1 MLAVVV
7 GAGGG
12 IGGAC
17 ARLLAEHYDTVLCVD
32 RDLAAAERT
41 VQEIAAADRDQAGA
55 GAHPTTAPGPG
66 ARRAVALAADAG
78 DVGFGQIVGA
88 RAAELGPVGCAVYAV
103 AYEEHTPAVELSRDS
118 LVQSLMVGPVG
129 AFEFFR
135 ALTPAPGASYVAIG
149 SLHETQPF
157 ANCLGYNAAH
167 GALGQVVRTLAH
179 EWADRG
185 TRVNAVVP
193 GWIATP
199 GEEVFHGAEALKA
212 AGQLLP
218 FGRHGRPEEV
228 AAAVGFLA
236 SEAAGYISGSFLT
249 VDGALSTSL
258 ARLRGL

>member
-17 ARLLAEHYDTVLCVD
+17 ARVLAEQYPTVLCVD

-41 VQEIAAADRDQAGA
+41 AAEITGGEGLSD
-55 GAHPTTAPGPG
+55 
-66 ARRAVALAADAG
+66 RRAVAVLAEAADP
-78 DVGFGQIVGA
+78 DFGRLIA
-88 RAAELGPVGCAVYAV
+88 DATAELGPVGCAVYAV
-103 AYEEHTPAVELSRDS
+103 AYEEHTPAVELTRDS
-118 LVQSLMVGPVG
+118 LMRSLTVGPVG

-167 GALGQVVRTLAH
+167 GALGQIVRTLAH

-185 TRVNAVVP
+185 IRVNAVVP

-199 GEEVFHGAEALKA
+199 GEEVFHGAEALEA
-212 AGQLLP
+212 AGRLLP

>member
-17 ARLLAEHYDTVLCVD
+17 ARTLAQQYDAVLCVD
-32 RDLAAAERT
+32 RDLAAARRT
-41 VQEIAAADRDQAGA
+41 AAEID
-55 GAHPTTAPGPG
+55 
-66 ARRAVALAADAG
+66 RAVALAADAG
-78 DVGFGQIVGA
+78 EVGFGRLVGD
-88 RAAELGPVGCAVYAV
+88 AAAAIGPVGCAVYAV
-103 AYEEHTPAVELSRDS
+103 AYEEHAPAVDLSRES
-118 LVQSLMVGPVG
+118 LLRSLLIGPVG

-135 ALTPAPGASYVAIG
+135 GLTPAPGASYIAIG

-185 TRVNAVVP
+185 IRVNAVVP

-199 GEEVFHGAEALKA
+199 GEEDLYGAEQLAA
-212 AGQLLP
+212 AGRLLP
-218 FGRHGRPEEV
+218 LGRHGRPEEV

-249 VDGALSTSL
+249 VDGALSSSL
-258 ARLRGL
+258 AQLRGV

>member
-17 ARLLAEHYDTVLCVD
+17 ARQLAEQYDVVLCVD

-41 VQEIAAADRDQAGA
+41 AEEIRSLHAPQGVAPDGVMSGDGAA
-55 GAHPTTAPGPG
+55 P
-66 ARRAVALAADAG
+66 RAVALAGDAADP
-78 DVGFGQIVGA
+78 GFGRMVGEA
-88 RAAELGPVGCAVYAV
+88 AAELGVVGCAVYAV
-103 AYEEHTPAVELSRDS
+103 AYEEHTPAVELTRES
-118 LVQSLMVGPVG
+118 LVRSLTVGPVG

-135 ALTPAPGASYVAIG
+135 GLTPVEGASYVAIG

-179 EWADRG
+179 EWAERG
-185 TRVNAVVP
+185 IRVNAVVP

-199 GEEVFHGAEALKA
+199 GEEVFHGAEALEA
-212 AGQLLP
+212 AGRLLP
-218 FGRHGRPEEV
+218 FKRHGRPEEI

-236 SEAAGYISGSFLT
+236 SEAAEYISGSFLT

-258 ARLRGL
+258 ARLRGV

>member
-17 ARLLAEHYDTVLCVD
+17 ARQLAEQYDTVLCVD
-32 RDLAAAERT
+32 RDLATAERT
-41 VQEIAAADRDQAGA
+41 VQDIAAAERDQAGSP
-55 GAHPTTAPGPG
+55 PTIAPGLG

-78 DVGFGQIVGA
+78 DAGFGRIVGA

-118 LVQSLMVGPVG
+118 LVRSLMVGPVG

-185 TRVNAVVP
+185 IRVNAVVP

-218 FGRHGRPEEV
+218 FGRHGRPEEI

>member
-17 ARLLAEHYDTVLCVD
+17 ARQLAEQYDTVLCVD

-41 VQEIAAADRDQAGA
+41 VAEIASPSAQGADGV
-55 GAHPTTAPGPG
+55 GP
-66 ARRAVALAADAG
+66 RAVALAADAA
-78 DVGFGQIVGA
+78 DANFGVRVGA
-88 RAAELGPVGCAVYAV
+88 AAAEYGAVGCAVYAV
-103 AYEEHTPAVELSRDS
+103 AYEEHTPAVELSRES
-118 LVQSLMVGPVG
+118 LLRSLTVGPVG

-135 ALTPAPGASYVAIG
+135 GLTPAEGASYIAIG

-157 ANCLGYNAAH
+157 AKCLGYNAAH

-185 TRVNAVVP
+185 IRVNAVVP

-212 AGQLLP
+212 AGELLP
-218 FGRHGRPEEV
+218 FGRHGRPEEI